1 MPEGTQENDHTKQA
15 TSPELASPSPIIHTS
30 NLCQIDLE
38 KFEIAWP
45 IDGVQVLKHRV
56 QQVESL
62 MFDLKAG
69 VDKIG
74 NRVEDLE
81 NDMNSTITCRVC
93 YKHAPIDGVSHV
105 NVLSCGHAFCSVCA
119 FSMKD
124 CATCR
129 SPVIGKFR
137 LFI

>member
-15 TSPELASPSPIIHTS
+15 TSLELASLSSIHTS
-30 NLCQIDLE
+30 NLGGVDLE
-38 KFEIAWP
+38 KFEITWP
-45 IDGVQVLKHRV
+45 IDGIQVLKHRV
-56 QQVESL
+56 QQMEFL
-62 MFDLKAG
+62 MFDLKAS

-119 FSMKD
+119 FSMKS

>member
-1 MPEGTQENDHTKQA
+1 MTEGTQEKNDTEQA
-15 TSPELASPSPIIHTS
+15 KTLQLASLSPSHTL
-30 NLCQIDLE
+30 NLCDSDQE

-45 IDGVQVLKHRV
+45 IDGIQVLKHRV
-56 QQVESL
+56 QQMEVS
-62 MFDLKAG
+62 MCNFKA
-69 VDKIG
+69 VLDVIG
-74 NRVEDLE
+74 NKVEDLE
-81 NDMNSTITCRVC
+81 QDMKSTIICRVC

-124 CATCR
+124 CAACR
-129 SPVIGKFR
+129 SPVIGEFR